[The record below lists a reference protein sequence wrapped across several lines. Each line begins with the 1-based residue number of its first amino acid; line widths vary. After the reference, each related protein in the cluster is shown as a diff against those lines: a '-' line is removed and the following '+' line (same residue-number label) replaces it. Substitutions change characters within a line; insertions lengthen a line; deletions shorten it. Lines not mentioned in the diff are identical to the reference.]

1 MEMNRKGSQIVLE
14 LDKEE
19 SAMGLFAV
27 LSGRQDLVTP
37 EVFKHGQEIYTW
49 FFGSVQRLATNYSK
63 EKSVSTMTG
72 EVLSGPPL
80 LPKKARK
87 R

>member
-1 MEMNRKGSQIVLE
+1 MEMNRKGSQIILE

-19 SAMGLFAV
+19 SAVGLFAV
-27 LSGRQDLVTP
+27 LSGRHDLVTP
-37 EVFKHGQEIYTW
+37 EVLKYGQEVYAW
-49 FFGSVQRLATNYSK
+49 FFGSVQRLATNYTK
-63 EKSVSTMTG
+63 ESSVNTMSHET
-72 EVLSGPPL
+72 LSAPPL